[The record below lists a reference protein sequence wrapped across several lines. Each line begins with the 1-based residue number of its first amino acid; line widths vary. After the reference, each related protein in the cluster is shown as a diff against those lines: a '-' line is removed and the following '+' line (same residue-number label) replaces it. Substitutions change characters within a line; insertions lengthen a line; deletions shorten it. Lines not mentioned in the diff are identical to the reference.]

1 MWPQWSK
8 LLRVAMLLPVV
19 ALVGFYFGRREGGRS
34 PSLLATV
41 PWFLLVVAALV
52 IVISLHWVPPPLI
65 TAKQTR
71 PAGAWSSP
79 LPDSP

>member
-8 LLRVAMLLPVV
+8 LLPVAFLFPVLS
-19 ALVGFYFGRREGGRS
+19 LVGFYFGRREGGRP

-52 IVISLHWVPPPLI
+52 IVISLHCVPPPLV
-65 TAKQTR
+65 TSMQDTSR
-71 PAGAWSSP
+71 W
-79 LPDSP
+79 